1 MRLGYLKFIACIILA
16 FLITG
21 CGKATLETGDY
32 ATDQSVLG
40 DGCFDIKS
48 IDTSFIPGE
57 FNSEARTITDSGYE
71 YVLSSYNVTDYSTSY
86 YFVSFDHYG
95 KTLGSGELDMPLSSS
110 DNKVVFSDICND
122 LDIKPYSL
130 TVDNGYIYYSDFS
143 FNDAGDFTGYCTLNS
158 TLEGRD
164 SGTIYKTYKVS
175 WNSEGKCTGIEDVT
189 GSDINYSEYV
199 YIYDQDVNTEYQTV
213 SSGITIVDS
222 SGNYISGYFNAIN
235 SGVYIRNFDNLSIRD
250 ENCFAGIYRDIDG
263 HTLLAC
269 FNRHQGGN
277 YSKKAILLACTGLD
291 EELKADIVRFNQT
304 NKDYMISVQDFTDRV
319 QSGTESEAWNELKEE
334 IAGGYSPDIILNTS
348 GYDKPFID
356 KLSSEGKLAELSGV
370 IYKDSSLKGL
380 AFSDIAEGLFYEKG
394 SIFSVVPYYEYDTVV
409 GNSEAMELYSGWD
422 LSGYTVYS
430 MSVPDY
436 YYLIDQNYQD
446 RLLERFLFYNGSG
459 YVNYGTHTSEF
470 DSDEMKKLLEYASTL
485 PSMADY
491 YADYRSEAG
500 KGDFKVSEVRCEVL
514 GNTHLDATIN
524 CLGQYSDLGFPRAT
538 GGSGVIT
545 TSRCFMI
552 SSGHAYT
559 NECWEFV
566 KQYLSQEYQAADFHG
581 IPVTE
586 AGFTAWK
593 TYTTPNSINPD
604 DYSYFVGDTEY
615 VVNDPTADEVNYIVD
630 HIGSCKMFAFSDYQ
644 IEQIVIDYAHQY
656 FEGKLSLDDTVIS
669 IDKDVE
675 AYLSNL

>member
-1 MRLGYLKFIACIILA
+1 MRLGYLRFIAALFLV

-32 ATDQSVLG
+32 TTDSAVLG

-57 FNSEARTITDSGYE
+57 FYCEARTINDSGYE
-71 YVLSSYNVTDYSTSY
+71 YVLSSYDSQDHSTSY
-86 YFVSFDHYG
+86 YFLNFDHYG
-95 KTLGSGELDMPLSSS
+95 KVFKSGELDIPISSE
-110 DNKVVFSDICND
+110 DKKVVFSDICND

-130 TVDNGYIYYSDFS
+130 SIENGYIYYSNFK
-143 FNDAGDFTGYCTLNS
+143 FNDSGNFTGYCSLQS

-164 SGTIYKTYKVS
+164 AGLIYKTYKIS
-175 WNSEGKCTGIEDVT
+175 WDSEGKCTGIQDIG
-189 GSDINYSEYV
+189 GSDIEYSEYV
-199 YIYDQDVNTEYQTV
+199 YIYNQNKNTEYQTV
-213 SSGITIVDS
+213 SSGIKIVDG
-222 SGNYISGYFNAIN
+222 SGNYVSEYFNSIN
-235 SGVYIRNFDNLSIRD
+235 SGVYIRNFDILSIRD
-250 ENCFAGIYRDIDG
+250 ENCFSGIYRDVDG

-277 YSKKAILLACTGLD
+277 YNKNAILVACTSLD
-291 EELKADIVRFNQT
+291 EQLKADIVRFNQT
-304 NKDYMISVQDFTDRV
+304 NKDYMISVKDFSDRV
-319 QSGTESEAWNELKEE
+319 PSGTSSEAWIELKKE
-334 IAGGYSPDIILNTS
+334 IANGFSPDIILNTS
-348 GYDKPFID
+348 EYDKAYID
-356 KLSSEGKLAELSGV
+356 KLSSEGKLAELSDV
-370 IYKDSSLKGL
+370 IYKDSDLKGL
-380 AFSDIAEGLFYEKG
+380 AFSDIASGLFYEKG
-394 SIFSVVPYYEYDTVV
+394 SIFSIVPYYEYDTVV
-409 GNSEAMELYSGWD
+409 GNAEAMELYSGWD

-446 RLLERFLFYNGSG
+446 RLLERFLFYNGTG
-459 YVNYGTHTSEF
+459 YVNYGSHTSEF
-470 DSDEMKKLLEYASTL
+470 DSDEMKKLLEYAATL
-485 PSMADY
+485 PSEADY

-500 KGDFKVSEVRCEVL
+500 KGDFKVSEVRCEIL
-514 GNTHLDATIN
+514 GNTHLDATVSS
-524 CLGQYSDLGFPRAT
+524 LGQYSDLGFPRAT

-566 KQYLSQEYQAADFHG
+566 KQYLTQEYQATDFPG

-586 AGFTAWK
+586 AGFSAWK
-593 TYTTPNSINPD
+593 VFTTPTAMNPD

-656 FEGKLSLDDTVIS
+656 FEGKLSLDDTVTS